1 MIFLDFE
8 DIISKPRMRRYLL
21 SVKGDKRKAQTL
33 YRKNLKLS
41 QEFFTIISCFEVAL
55 RNKIDTHFCMEKSG
69 CLILFLLE
77 VDLMLI
83 KHKELKILYGLQR
96 ID

>member
-41 QEFFTIISCFEVAL
+41 QE
-55 RNKIDTHFCMEKSG
+55 G
-69 CLILFLLE
+69 
-77 VDLMLI
+77 I
-83 KHKELKILYGLQR
+83 K
-96 ID
+96 